1 MKGYLVLRD
10 GSIFFGETAGKSNI
24 FGNMCI
30 DEKGLIKVE
39 CPVSG
44 KLGVVGTTALDSNNS
59 MMLSNTDFEILKGKI
74 GNSAIHGKIVTDNLP
89 IDFHVYDIE
98 THISM
103 I

>member
-1 MKGYLVLRD
+1 
-10 GSIFFGETAGKSNI
+10 
-24 FGNMCI
+24 
-30 DEKGLIKVE
+30 
-39 CPVSG
+39 
-44 KLGVVGTTALDSNNS
+44 
-59 MMLSNTDFEILKGKI
+59 MLSNTDFEILKGKI